1 MESNIV
7 ANVDMVVNENEIFF
21 EEKSEER
28 VEESRTSPSFH
39 LENEDNM
46 RIILKK
52 LHEQKT
58 KWKPRGRNSPT

>member
-7 ANVDMVVNENEIFF
+7 ANVGMVINENEIFF

-28 VEESRTSPSFH
+28 VEESRTNPSFH
-39 LENEDNM
+39 SENEDNM
-46 RIILKK
+46 RIVFKN

-58 KWKPRGRNSPT
+58 KCRPHGRNFPN